1 MDTVLKINGL
11 SKNYG
16 RLKALDNLDLTINKG
31 SVYGL
36 LGPNGSGKTTTLGII
51 LGVIHQSSGSY
62 QWFGE
67 NPTATH
73 RKRIG
78 AILEHPN
85 FIPYLSAIQNLKLIA
100 DIKEAD
106 KNNIPMVLEKVGLS
120 ARANDSFK
128 GYSLGMKQRLAIAA
142 ALLGKP
148 EVLILDEPT
157 NGLDPQGIAEIRNL
171 IIEIAAEGITVVL
184 ASHLLDEVQR
194 VCSHVAVLKAGKNLY
209 AGPVEGILTGGGA
222 IEVAAVDMFALEH
235 TLQKLPGEGKIT
247 KEGKIFIFEH
257 PAYTDAGSL
266 STALSKE
273 GIAITHLSVRSS
285 NLEKDF
291 LALLASQK

>member
-1 MDTVLKINGL
+1 MDTVLEIKSL
-11 SKNYG
+11 SKEYG
-16 RLKALDNLDLTINKG
+16 RVKALDNLNLSVSKG
-31 SVYGL
+31 AVYGL
-36 LGPNGSGKTTTLGII
+36 LGPNGSGKTTTLGIV
-51 LGVIHQSSGSY
+51 LGVIHATSGSFD
-62 QWFGE
+62 WFGE
-67 NPTATH
+67 KSHHTQ

-85 FIPYLSAIQNLKLIA
+85 FVPYLSAVNNLKLIA

-106 KNNIPMVLEKVGLS
+106 KKDIPAVLEKVGLASRS
-120 ARANDSFK
+120 ADAFK
-128 GYSLGMKQRLAIAA
+128 TYSLGMKQRLSIAA

-171 IIEIAAEGITVVL
+171 ILEIAADGVTVVL

-194 VCSHVAVLKAGKNLY
+194 VCSHVAVLKAGAKLY
-209 AGPVEGILTGGGA
+209 SGPVEGILSGAGA

-235 TLQKLPGEGKIT
+235 VLQHIPGQGKIT
-247 KEGKIFIFEH
+247 HDGKFLIFEH
-257 PAYTDAGSL
+257 PGFTDPGTL
-266 STALSKE
+266 SAVLAKE
-273 GIAITHLSVRSS
+273 GIAITHLAVRNS

-291 LALLASQK
+291 LALLATQK